1 MEQNDFFE
9 DIIEEKY
16 GVRPI
21 YLIVFFIFCESIIA
35 LTSYVTSPIARLHK
49 EPNISSQSVPL
60 EKGTIVNRI
69 GEKDMFIKVIT
80 DGKEGYVNKL
90 FLSDK
95 PTSGK
100 VSFASDID
108 QLTSVK
114 ARARASNFTQTAA
127 ARGFSESQTLRAKG
141 KSNDYDM
148 DSIEWLQNLKISDQE
163 IEKFNN

>member
-1 MEQNDFFE
+1 MDENIFFE
-9 DIIEEKY
+9 DITRKEY

-21 YLIVFFIFCESIIA
+21 YLIIFFIFCESIIA
-35 LTSYVTSPIARLHK
+35 LTSYVTSPIARLHI
-49 EPNISSQSVPL
+49 EPNISSQSVLL
-60 EKGTIVNRI
+60 EKGTIVNKI
-69 GEKDMFIKVIT
+69 GEKDMFIKVTT

-100 VSFASDID
+100 ISFASDID
-108 QLTSVK
+108 QSTSVK

-127 ARGFSESQTLRAKG
+127 ARGFSESQTLRTRG
-141 KSNDYDM
+141 GSNDYDI
-148 DSIEWLQNLKISDQE
+148 DSIKWLESIKIDEKE

>member
-1 MEQNDFFE
+1 MDKRRFF
-9 DIIEEKY
+9 DDLIEKEH

-35 LTSYVTSPIARLHK
+35 ITSYVTSPVARLHK
-49 EPNISSQSVPL
+49 EPNISSESIAL
-60 EKGTIVNRI
+60 SKGTVVNKI
-69 GEKDMFIKVIT
+69 SEKDMFIKVTT

-100 VSFASDID
+100 VSFISDID
-108 QLTSVK
+108 QSTSIK

-127 ARGFSESQTLRAKG
+127 ARGFSESQTLRTRG
-141 KSNDYDM
+141 GGNEYDM
-148 DSIEWLQNLKISDQE
+148 ESIEWLQKIQID
-163 IEKFNN
+163 EKELDNFK

>member
-9 DIIEEKY
+9 DIIKEEY

-21 YLIVFFIFCESIIA
+21 YLIVFFLLCESLIA
-35 LTSYVTSPIARLHK
+35 LTSYVSSPVARLHV

-60 EKGTIVNRI
+60 EKGIIVNKI
-69 GEKDMFIKVIT
+69 GEKDMFIKVTT

-95 PTSGK
+95 PPSGK
-100 VSFASDID
+100 VSFGSDID
-108 QLTSVK
+108 QSTSVK

-127 ARGFSESQTLRAKG
+127 ARGFSESQTLRTRGGAQ
-141 KSNDYDM
+141 DYDI
-148 DSIEWLQNLKISDQE
+148 DSIEWLQNLKISEEE
-163 IEKFNN
+163 INKFK

>member
-1 MEQNDFFE
+1 MDENIFFE
-9 DIIEEKY
+9 DITRKEY

-21 YLIVFFIFCESIIA
+21 YLIIFFIFCESIIA
-35 LTSYVTSPIARLHK
+35 LTSYVTSPIARLHI
-49 EPNISSQSVPL
+49 EPNISSQSIPL
-60 EKGTIVNRI
+60 EKGTIVNKI
-69 GEKDMFIKVIT
+69 GEKDMFIKVTT

-108 QLTSVK
+108 QSTSIK

-127 ARGFSESQTLRAKG
+127 ARGFSESQTLRTRGKG
-141 KSNDYDM
+141 NEYDM
-148 DSIEWLQNLKISDQE
+148 ESIEWLQNLKISEEE
-163 IEKFNN
+163 INKFK

>member
-1 MEQNDFFE
+1 MIKKDFFE
-9 DIIEEKY
+9 DIIKKEY

-21 YLIVFFIFCESIIA
+21 YLIIFFIFCESIIA
-35 LTSYVTSPIARLHK
+35 LTSYVTSPIARLHI
-49 EPNISSQSVPL
+49 EPNISSQSIPL
-60 EKGTIVNRI
+60 EKGTIVNKI
-69 GEKDMFIKVIT
+69 GEKDMFIKVTT

-108 QLTSVK
+108 QSTSIK

-127 ARGFSESQTLRAKG
+127 ARGFSESQTLRTRGKG
-141 KSNDYDM
+141 NEYDM
-148 DSIEWLQNLKISDQE
+148 ESIEWLQNLKISEEE
-163 IEKFNN
+163 INKFK